1 MMNINIVSE
10 LTRFELELLYRVEG
24 VDEVELNRL
33 IVSNLIFGYNVG
45 DCLVFEVSSGSS
57 YGIKVE
63 VTKYEEFE
71 YEFTIKEMVYIDDE
85 DIY

>member
-33 IVSNLIFGYNVG
+33 IVSNLILGYNVG

-63 VTKYEEFE
+63 VTKYEEFD
-71 YEFTIKEMVYIDDE
+71 YEVTIKEMVHINYE
-85 DIY
+85 DRY